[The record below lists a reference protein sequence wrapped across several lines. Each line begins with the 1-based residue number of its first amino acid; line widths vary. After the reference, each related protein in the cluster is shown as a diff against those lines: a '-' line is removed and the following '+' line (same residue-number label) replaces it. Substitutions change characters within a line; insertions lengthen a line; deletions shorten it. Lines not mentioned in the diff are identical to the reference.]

1 MSKISLAPDASGTGI
16 FTIASPNSNTNRTL
30 TLPDDTGTLA
40 LTSAALTG
48 TTDSGTPFETALGS
62 GAGAVNTGVR
72 NVFVGFEAGNDNTTG
87 VDNTA
92 VGYQALDANTTGQRN
107 TAVGTNALTSST
119 TAQYNTAI
127 GYNAL
132 SSNTTGEFNTSV
144 GDASLLTNTTGANN
158 TAVGQGALN
167 ANTTGANNTAVG
179 KSALDAA
186 TTATQNTAVGMN
198 ALGAT
203 TTAGDN
209 TSVGYGSLS
218 SNTTGA
224 SNTAVGSFA
233 LLSNTTGANN
243 VAVGRDAL
251 GGNTTGA
258 SNTAVGYQAGSGIT
272 TGAGNLMIGVT
283 CTTEATTGSNNTCV
297 NALNGGNRLF
307 GLTTESNRIL
317 IGYNGVTNAYVQVA
331 WTVISDARDKTD
343 VVDAPYGL
351 SFVQEL
357 RPVQYRWDRRNK
369 YENGQPDGTHKE
381 DKKQLGFLAQDVIAL
396 EKKYGGVAKDLLIG
410 DDEHD
415 ETLKITETKMI
426 PVLVKAIQE
435 LSAQVTALQAEI
447 NTLKGQ

>member
-1 MSKISLAPDASGTGI
+1 MSKISLSPDVAGTGI

-179 KSALDAA
+179 KSALDAN
-186 TTATQNTAVGMN
+186 TTGITNTAVGTN
-198 ALGAT
+198 ALGA
-203 TTAGDN
+203 
-209 TSVGYGSLS
+209 V
-218 SNTTGA
+218 TTGSRNNA
-224 SNTAVGSFA
+224 FGSDSSPA
-233 LLSNTTGANN
+233 LTTGNNN
-243 VAVGRDAL
+243 V
-251 GGNTTGA
+251 TMGA
-258 SNTAVGYQAGSGIT
+258 SSGQS
-272 TGAGNLMIGVT
+272 L
-283 CTTEATTGSNNTCV
+283 TTGSNNIAIGYDAATDAV
-297 NALNGGNRLF
+297 FN
-307 GLTTESNRIL
+307 LTTESNRIVM
-317 IGYNGVTNAYVQVA
+317 GNNSHTNAYIKIA
-331 WTVISDARDKTD
+331 WTVTSDARDKTS
-343 VVDAPYGL
+343 VEPVPHGL
-351 SFVQEL
+351 SFVQQL
-357 RPVQYRWDRRNK
+357 NPVSYRWKTSREDDTPHGNK
-369 YENGQPDGTHKE
+369 RY
-381 DKKQLGFLAQDVIAL
+381 GFLAQDILAIEGENPVIIDNEEPEHLKYQGEAL
-396 EKKYGGVAKDLLIG
+396 V
-410 DDEHD
+410 
-415 ETLKITETKMI
+415 
-426 PVLVKAIQE
+426 PVLVNAIKE
-435 LSAQVTALQAEI
+435 LSAQVTALQAEV

>member
-1 MSKISLAPDASGTGI
+1 MANGTISVSQVDVLTTSGTG
-16 FTIASPNSNTNRTL
+16 TISIVPPATNTNRTL
-30 TLPDDTGTLA
+30 TLPDSSGTLA
-40 LTSAALTG
+40 LAGSSLTGVTDSASPYETSLGTGAGGSNTGVNNTFVGYNAGTASTTGVDNTAVGYAALDANT
-48 TTDSGTPFETALGS
+48 
-62 GAGAVNTGVR
+62 TGVR
-72 NVFVGFEAGNDNTTG
+72 NTAIGVEALGANTTG

-92 VGYQALDANTTGQRN
+92 VGRTALTTNTVGTNN
-107 TAVGTNALTSST
+107 TAVGVSALDGNSSGSF
-119 TAQYNTAI
+119 NTAI
-127 GYNAL
+127 GRTAL
-132 SSNTTGEFNTSV
+132 GS
-144 GDASLLTNTTGANN
+144 NTTGANN
-158 TAVGQGALN
+158 TAVGYG
-167 ANTTGANNTAVG
+167 
-179 KSALDAA
+179 ALDAA

-233 LLSNTTGANN
+233 LLSNTTGYE
-243 VAVGRDAL
+243 
-251 GGNTTGA
+251 
-258 SNTAVGYQAGSGIT
+258 NTAVGFQAGGGIT
-272 TGAGNLMIGVT
+272 TGHTNLTIGVN
-283 CTTEATTGSNNTCV
+283 CTTELTTGNDNTCV

-307 GLTTESNRIL
+307 ALTTESNRIL

-331 WTVISDARDKTD
+331 WTVVSDSRDKTD

-357 RPVQYRWDRRNK
+357 RPVQYRWDRRSK
-369 YENGQPDGTHKE
+369 YENNQPDGTHKE

-415 ETLKITETKMI
+415 ETLKITETKII
-426 PVLVKAIQE
+426 PILVKAIQE
-435 LSAQVTALQAEI
+435 LSAKVAALEAQLATPPATSPAEP
-447 NTLKGQ
+447 NA